1 MIASSWSR
9 VDVAGVGEGL
19 TAYAVV
25 AHDRRGRERFD
36 SVALR
41 GAPPPA
47 GRDLLGVVT
56 RALQA
61 AGVRLLRPD
70 APAHDRAVVWAL
82 AKATRSRSVVERHL
96 GAAAGEALARAG
108 IVELITTVDGTRL
121 TPWTRWRRT
130 TVGERAHAQ
139 MTARRNEATVRRDA
153 ALSAAAQSQVD
164 TPAAR
169 WLSGG
174 SAADVLAARYG
185 SADIQAQAHAAEGL
199 ARVALA
205 LPADG
210 VPLPIFARNCLN
222 ATHALDPSTQ
232 IGAIAARMA
241 ALIAGDVEAADRV
254 ADGGAEAFRTAWEAA
269 GVVPD
274 DLACAVAVWNLPCRE
289 TAHPAA
295 AQAAAGRSHSQ
306 PSWVTLWAL
315 RADGR
320 WVAPPLPDE
329 QAGWVFVC
337 EGTAL
342 IREAAVRRLDTPL
355 IRTGGVPN
363 VAAIRLLKALIT
375 VGWRV
380 AVGCDVEPRPLAATV
395 GLLSR
400 LGNAATPWRLS
411 ARDMDGVATSGERFT
426 AENVPNIPWDPALT
440 RLLRTDPRRRTE
452 EDRLEILLADLA
464 RGRPGS
470 PPVKRVK

>member
-1 MIASSWSR
+1 VIASSWSR
-9 VDVAGVGEGL
+9 VDVAGVSDGL
-19 TAYAVV
+19 TAYTLV

-41 GAPPPA
+41 GRPPA
-47 GRDLLGVVT
+47 SQDLLGVAAG
-56 RALQA
+56 ALHA

-82 AKATRSRSVVERHL
+82 AKTTRSRSVIERHL
-96 GAAAGEALARAG
+96 GTAAGEALARAG
-108 IVELITTVDGTRL
+108 IVELIATVDGTTITR
-121 TPWTRWRRT
+121 WTRWRRT

-139 MTARRNEATVRRDA
+139 MTAHRNETTIRRDA
-153 ALSAAAQSQVD
+153 ALSAAAQSQVK
-164 TPAAR
+164 TPAAK

-174 SAADVLAARYG
+174 SAADALVARYG
-185 SADIQAQAHAAEGL
+185 SSDIQAQAQAAESL
-199 ARVALA
+199 ARIAQA

-210 VPLPIFARNCLN
+210 ISLPIFARNCLN
-222 ATHALDPSTQ
+222 ATHALDPGTK

-241 ALIAGDVEAADRV
+241 ALISGDVEAADQV
-254 ADGGAEAFRTAWEAA
+254 ASGGAEAFRTAWEAA

-274 DLACAVAVWNLPCRE
+274 DLACAVAVWNLPCRD

-295 AQAAAGRSHSQ
+295 AQAAAGRSHNQ

-315 RADGR
+315 RGDAS
-320 WVAPPLPDE
+320 WVAAPPLPRE
-329 QAGWVFVC
+329 RPGWVFVC

-342 IREAAVRRLDTPL
+342 IREAAVRHLNTPL

-363 VAAIRLLKALIT
+363 VAAILLLKALISA
-375 VGWRV
+375 GWRV

-400 LGNAATPWRLS
+400 LGNAATPWRLF
-411 ARDMDGVATSGERFT
+411 AHDMNGAATSGERFT
-426 AENVPNIPWDPALT
+426 AENVPDIPWDPALT
-440 RLLRTDPRRRTE
+440 QLLRSDPRRRTE
-452 EDRLEILLADLA
+452 EDRVEILLMDLA
-464 RGRPGS
+464 RGQPGS
-470 PPVKRVK
+470 APVKG